1 MTERP
6 DLQGRLA
13 SRAREACLE
22 CPGSRARKAT
32 EASLDWMEPKVTED
46 LLERRARTA
55 RLDPW
60 GLLVPLDPRDLEENE
75 GEMARQE

>member
-1 MTERP
+1 
-6 DLQGRLA
+6 
-13 SRAREACLE
+13 
-22 CPGSRARKAT
+22 
-32 EASLDWMEPKVTED
+32 MEPKVTED

-60 GLLVPLDPRDLEENE
+60 GLLAPLDLRDLEENE

>member
-6 DLQGRLA
+6 GLLVQLA
-13 SRAREACLE
+13 SRASEACLE

-32 EASLDWMEPKVTED
+32 EASLDWTEPRVTAV

-60 GLLVPLDPRDLEENE
+60 DLLVPLDPRDLGESE